1 VESFREDER
10 QGSLTTG
17 SGAEH
22 NDQQGVVL
30 CRQRQLQWMACQK
43 RTSVMPSRVAAMMS
57 SPVVS
62 SA

>member
-1 VESFREDER
+1 
-10 QGSLTTG
+10 
-17 SGAEH
+17 
-22 NDQQGVVL
+22 
-30 CRQRQLQWMACQK
+30 MACQK